1 MLGIHTVGAVSF
13 DSQIFY
19 FPMKLWVQML
29 GAAKLQKHECVVC
42 FKTQIDLHTQFL
54 KASATSSRDVIEY
67 FNWCNMI
74 RDSSA

>member
-1 MLGIHTVGAVSF
+1 MIQTKLGLMLGIHTVGAVSF

-54 KASATSSRDVIEY
+54 KASATSSRNVSK
-67 FNWCNMI
+67 NSN
-74 RDSSA
+74 

>member
-1 MLGIHTVGAVSF
+1 MIQTKLGLMLEIHTVGAVSF

-54 KASATSSRDVIEY
+54 KASATSSRNVSK
-67 FNWCNMI
+67 NSN
-74 RDSSA
+74 